1 MSNGKMIS
9 MCNTY
14 YAVVHT
20 ILLHGTSTVGRQVV
34 NAQSSG
40 IICKYSLKKLWTSF
54 TNPLS
59 FSNKFLYSSNSKTYG
74 NRCYNQGRRP
84 LVDTFSSNVIGSI
97 EKANYA
103 IFSTNCAISWDT
115 PAQLLRGRPAKDEQ
129 TK

>member
-1 MSNGKMIS
+1 MSSGKMIS

-40 IICKYSLKKLWTSF
+40 IICKYNLKKLWTSF

-59 FSNKFLYSSNSKTYG
+59 FFNEFLYSSNSKTYG

-84 LVDTFSSNVIGSI
+84 LVDTFSIGSI

>member
-14 YAVVHT
+14 HAVVHT

-40 IICKYSLKKLWTSF
+40 IICKYNLKKLWTSF

-59 FSNKFLYSSNSKTYG
+59 FSKRVS
-74 NRCYNQGRRP
+74 
-84 LVDTFSSNVIGSI
+84 
-97 EKANYA
+97 
-103 IFSTNCAISWDT
+103 
-115 PAQLLRGRPAKDEQ
+115 LLQ
-129 TK
+129 

>member
-40 IICKYSLKKLWTSF
+40 IICKYNLKKLWTSF

-59 FSNKFLYSSNSKTYG
+59 FSNEFLYSSNSKTYG

-84 LVDTFSSNVIGSI
+84 LVDTFSGNVIGSI

-103 IFSTNCAISWDT
+103 IFSTNCSIS
-115 PAQLLRGRPAKDEQ
+115 
-129 TK
+129 